1 MYTRNSFVNNI
12 KITLY
17 IPRSDNSDNL
27 VSNIK
32 QELETVYPILSK
44 NYIKDT
50 NSYINYLT
58 NLTVYVFQSPSIENF
73 EFIGLTGKIRDIH
86 FILTYNLLNEIYNY
100 FSNNIP
106 LTINQY
112 NSKIKVYKAID
123 NLTYCPLSVDNI
135 RKNTLIAET
144 QCGHKFKNC
153 ILKKY
158 LTKFSKNSLCPTCR
172 SIICNHNNLSSENE
186 SKVITLI

>member
-17 IPRSDNSDNL
+17 IPNSINNHDNL

-32 QELETVYPILSK
+32 NELEKVYPILSK
-44 NYIKDT
+44 NYINDV
-50 NSYINYLT
+50 NSYINYIT
-58 NLTVYVFQSPSIENF
+58 NLTVNTFQSPSVENF
-73 EFIGLTGKIRDIH
+73 QFIGINGNIRDIH
-86 FILTYNLLNEIYNY
+86 FILKYNLLNEIYNY
-100 FSNNIP
+100 FSNNVP

-112 NSKIKVYKAID
+112 NSKIKIYKAKD
-123 NLTYCPLSVDNI
+123 NNTYCPLSVDNI

-172 SIICNHNNLSSENE
+172 S
-186 SKVITLI
+186 VI